1 MKNFFNFTGKKY
13 LVTGGSSGIGRSTAI
28 ELSRQGAR
36 VVLAARDEVRLNET
50 LQQMDGEEHTI
61 VSLDL
66 AQTED
71 LTELF
76 TTATSDGVKLDGV
89 VHCAGIA
96 PILPLTLLDRTNM
109 RECMDVNFY
118 SFIELVKQ
126 ASKKK
131 FRAETMNI
139 VAISSIAA
147 LYPKKCQ
154 TLYAASKA
162 ALNAA
167 VQTLALELANKHIR
181 INCVCPGAV
190 DTKAQGYVADLNPQ
204 LLGIL
209 KPEQITHSVMY
220 LLSEA
225 SSSMT
230 GRCLFAD
237 GGMVI

>member
-1 MKNFFNFTGKKY
+1 MKNFFDFTGKKY
-13 LVTGGSSGIGRSTAI
+13 LVTGASSGIGRSTAI
-28 ELSRQGAR
+28 NLSRQGAS
-36 VVLAARDEVRLNET
+36 VVLVARDEARLNET
-50 LQQMDGEEHTI
+50 LQQMDGRGHTI

-66 AQTED
+66 ARKED

-76 TTATSDGVKLDGV
+76 TTAMNDGVKLDGL

-96 PILPLTLLDRTNM
+96 TILPLALLERANM

-118 SFIELVKQ
+118 SFIELVRQ

-131 FRAETMNI
+131 FRAEMMNI

-154 TLYAASKA
+154 TIYAASKA
-162 ALNAA
+162 ALNAV

-181 INCVCPGAV
+181 INCICPGAV
-190 DTKAQGYVADLNPQ
+190 DTKVQSYVTELNPQ
-204 LLGIL
+204 MLGTL
-209 KPEQITHSVMY
+209 KPEQIACSVMY

>member
-1 MKNFFNFTGKKY
+1 MKNFFDFTGKKY
-13 LVTGGSSGIGRSTAI
+13 LVTGASSGIGRSTAI
-28 ELSRQGAR
+28 NLSRQGAS
-36 VVLAARDEVRLNET
+36 VVLVARDEARLNET
-50 LQQMDGEEHTI
+50 LQQMDGRGHTI
-61 VSLDL
+61 VFLDL
-66 AQTED
+66 ARKED

-76 TTATSDGVKLDGV
+76 TTAMNDGVKLDGL

-96 PILPLTLLDRTNM
+96 TILPLALLERANM

-118 SFIELVKQ
+118 SFIELVRQ

-131 FRAETMNI
+131 FRAEMMNI

-154 TLYAASKA
+154 TIYAASKA
-162 ALNAA
+162 ALNAV

-181 INCVCPGAV
+181 INCICPGAV
-190 DTKAQGYVADLNPQ
+190 DTKVQSYVTELNPQ
-204 LLGIL
+204 MLGTL
-209 KPEQITHSVMY
+209 KPEQIACSVMY